1 MFEIS
6 ATSLFKLMKYSFVIW
21 MLVLTGC
28 QTQKQDLSTYVS
40 EVRARQKPDI
50 EPLPVMKPYQKY
62 TYSASELR
70 NPFIPTVVESPLEVE
85 VSPNINNG
93 IKPDE
98 NRQKEALEEYMLSEL
113 QFVGTLGRDSI
124 WGLIR
129 TSDGVIHRVQVGH
142 YMGSNH
148 GQIQAIT
155 ESDVTLKEIVPD
167 GKGAYVEQESTIS
180 IAEVN

>member
-1 MFEIS
+1 MLNINIPR
-6 ATSLFKLMKYSFVIW
+6 LLRYSFVIST
-21 MLVLTGC
+21 VFLTGC
-28 QTQKQDLSTYVS
+28 QDQKQDLSVYVS
-40 EVRARQKPDI
+40 EVQSRQVPDI
-50 EPLPVMKPYQKY
+50 EPLPVMKPYQKHS
-62 TYSASELR
+62 YSAFELR
-70 NPFIPTVVESPLEVE
+70 NPFSRTVVETPLEVE

-113 QFVGTLGRDSI
+113 QFVGTLGRDTL

-148 GQIQAIT
+148 GKIQAIT
-155 ESDVTLKEIVPD
+155 DSEVTLIEIVPD
-167 GKGAYVEQESTIS
+167 GKGAFVERESILT

>member
-1 MFEIS
+1 MLNIHK
-6 ATSLFKLMKYSFVIW
+6 FKLLRYS
-21 MLVLTGC
+21 LVLSAVFLTGC
-28 QTQKQDLSTYVS
+28 EDQKQDLSAYVS
-40 EVRARQKPDI
+40 EVQARQKPDI

-70 NPFIPTVVESPLEVE
+70 NPFTRTNVEAPLEVE

-93 IKPDE
+93 IKPDD
-98 NRQKEALEEYMLSEL
+98 NRQKEALEEYMLTEL
-113 QFVGTLGRDSI
+113 QFVGTLGRDTL

-129 TSDGVIHRVQVGH
+129 TSDGVIHRVQIGH

-148 GQIQAIT
+148 GKIQAIT
-155 ESDVTLKEIVPD
+155 ESDVTLIEIVPD
-167 GKGAYVEQESTIS
+167 GKGAFVERESTLT